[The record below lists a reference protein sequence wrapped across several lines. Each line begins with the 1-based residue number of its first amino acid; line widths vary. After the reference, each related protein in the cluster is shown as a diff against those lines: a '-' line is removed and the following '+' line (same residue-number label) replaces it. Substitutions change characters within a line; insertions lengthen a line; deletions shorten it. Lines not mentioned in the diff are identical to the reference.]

1 VRRFVWSQFRFRRG
15 RTAALAV
22 AILVA
27 SVSFTLLTAS
37 TRTSSLRVHGTLT
50 SSFRPAYDILV
61 RPPQTRTGLEQSQ
74 RLVRPNFLSGVYGGI
89 TMREW
94 KRILKMPGVSVAAPV
109 ANVGY
114 VLPFANVPISI
125 TGLVDNAPYQL
136 YRIHPTWVANGGLSR
151 YPAPDAY
158 VYYTPNHVFTS
169 ASKWGG
175 FVESGAGAKPLQSCS
190 GFNVGASQP
199 ESPFPPLSA
208 QGYLSCFPTAFEALG
223 LGNPISVNG
232 FPSRQFP
239 RNRSYVGTVISA
251 YFPIYVTAIDPTQEA
266 KLVGLDRAIVRG
278 RYLRPNEGLMPYTPK
293 SSGRAIRGHLI
304 PILASTR
311 TYIDERVDIRI
322 ERLQIP
328 KGIDVPRMLA
338 TGTCAGSG
346 STCQTRLA
354 APAGSASKT
363 ARAFVSSLHGQTL
376 SQRSIPASAIYR
388 QLLREPTSN
397 AWRAGIFASD
407 AYWTTTQARYR
418 QLGPEHLTPIAVHNP
433 ADIWASRFSN
443 FYTPPRDN
451 LDPQYRQLHER
462 VSSNLIEHNVAVWK
476 PMQVVG
482 EFDPAKLASFSPLSK
497 VPLETYAPPTLTPA
511 REQDRQALHG
521 HPLLPTQN
529 LGSYIQQPPL
539 LLTTMEGLK
548 SFLSPKIWRT
558 NNDTSAVPQAQ
569 RAAPISAIRVKV
581 SGVTGPD
588 ALSLTRIRVVA
599 QRIHDATGLAVDIT
613 AGSSPHPVLIS
624 LPKGNFGQPALQLFE
639 GWSKKGVTVGF
650 LRALD
655 RKDLGLFALILLI
668 CGFFLGNGAL
678 ASVRARRTEI
688 GTLLTLGWS
697 RPTIFKVILAE
708 LSTIGLAAGVIGAAL
723 AALLTKTLSL
733 DAPIARSLLV
743 IPVALALA
751 IIFGTPPAWSA
762 ARGAPRDALLP
773 PVTTQ
778 LRRRSVRGLPGLAL
792 ANSSRVPVRTAL
804 GAAGL
809 ALGVAA
815 LSVLFAI
822 DQAFQGTLVG
832 TVLGNAVSVQV
843 HGADFVA
850 VGLTITLAALSVAD
864 VLYLNLRERAAEIA
878 TLKTIG
884 WAWRHIAC
892 VVLLE
897 GLILGLLGSIVGST
911 IGLLIGSIVFS
922 VPLGSLA
929 LACAAAAAGGATA
942 ALVASLFP
950 LSQLARLSVPV
961 VLAAE

>member
-37 TRTSSLRVHGTLT
+37 TKTSSLQVHGTLT

-61 RPPQTRTGLEQSQ
+61 RPRQTQTALENSE

-89 TMREW
+89 TIRAW
-94 KRILKMPGVSVAAPV
+94 QRILKMPGVAVAAPV
-109 ANVGY
+109 ANIGY
-114 VLPFANVPISI
+114 VLPFANVPIAIS
-125 TGLVDNAPYQL
+125 GLVNKEPYQL

-151 YPAPDAY
+151 YPAPDVY
-158 VYYTPNHVFTS
+158 VYFTPNHIFT
-169 ASKWGG
+169 AATKNGG
-175 FVESGAGAKPLQSCS
+175 FVESGAGTKPVQSCG
-190 GFNVGASQP
+190 GFFAGTSSQP
-199 ESPFPPLSA
+199 ESPFPPLSSE
-208 QGYLSCFPTAFEALG
+208 GTMSCFPTAFEALG
-223 LGNPISVNG
+223 LGSPISVNG

-239 RNRSYVGTVISA
+239 RDRSYVGTVIDA
-251 YFPIYVTAIDPTQEA
+251 YFPIYITAIDPTQEA

-278 RYLRPNEGLMPYTPK
+278 RYLRASEGLIPYKPVGGSFNDK
-293 SSGRAIRGHLI
+293 LV

-311 TYIDERVDIRI
+311 TYIDERLDLRV
-322 ERLQIP
+322 ERLEIP
-328 KGIDVPRMLA
+328 TNTNVPRMLA
-338 TGTCAGSG
+338 TGTCAGAANV
-346 STCQTRLA
+346 CQTKLA
-354 APAGSASKT
+354 APAGSSSKT
-363 ARAFVSSLHGQTL
+363 ARGFVTGL
-376 SQRSIPASAIYR
+376 SGRTIGRRSIAASAIYQ
-388 QLLREPTSN
+388 QLLREPLSN
-397 AWRAGIFASD
+397 AWRAGVFQSN
-407 AYWTTTQARYR
+407 AYWTTAQTRYR
-418 QLGPEHLTPIAVHNP
+418 QLGPEHLRPIAVQNP
-433 ADIWASRFSN
+433 ESVWSSRFSN

-451 LDPQYRQLHER
+451 LDPQYRKLHER
-462 VSSNLIEHNVAVWK
+462 VSSNLIVQNTAVFT
-476 PMQVVG
+476 PLQVVG
-482 EFDPAKLASFSPLSK
+482 EFDPEKLASFSPLTK
-497 VPLETYAPPTLTPA
+497 VPLETYAPPTLTAASEPTQ
-511 REQDRQALHG
+511 RALHG
-521 HPLLPTQN
+521 GPLLPDQN

-539 LLTTMEGLK
+539 LLTNMQGLK
-548 SFLSPKIWRT
+548 SFLNPNAWQT
-558 NNDTSAVPQAQ
+558 TAGQSAVPPAQ

-581 SGVTGPD
+581 AGVTGPD
-588 ALSLTRIRVVA
+588 ALSLTRVRVVA
-599 QRIHDATGLAVDIT
+599 QRIHDQTGLLVDIT

-655 RKDLGLFALILLI
+655 RKDVGLFGLILLI

-697 RPTIFKVILAE
+697 RPTIFKVVLAE
-708 LSTIGLAAGVIGAAL
+708 LASIGIAAGVVGAAL

-733 DAPIARSLLV
+733 DAPLARSILV
-743 IPVALALA
+743 VPVALGLALV
-751 IIFGTPPAWSA
+751 FGALPAWSA
-762 ARGAPRDALLP
+762 ARGAPRDALLA
-773 PVTTQ
+773 PVMTRT
-778 LRRRSVRGLPGLAL
+778 RRRSVRSLLGLAL
-792 ANSSRVPVRTAL
+792 ANASRVPVRTAL

-822 DQAFQGTLVG
+822 ERAFQGTLVG

-884 WAWRHIAC
+884 WAWRHIAG

-897 GLILGLLGSIVGST
+897 GLILGLLGSAVGAA
-911 IGLLIGSIVFS
+911 IGLLVGSLVFS
-922 VPLGSLA
+922 VPLGSLGI
-929 LACAAAAAGGATA
+929 ACAAAAVGGVA
-942 ALVASLFP
+942 AAVVASLLP
-950 LSQLARLSVPV
+950 LSQLTRLSVPV